1 MKRDLEM
8 FFLTNLN
15 KKVKIVVP
23 EPKDNLTSAQI
34 NDVMNLIMEKA
45 VFGFPQGQLASKINA
60 RIVESNITKIE
71 L

>member
-15 KKVKIVVP
+15 KKVKIIVP
-23 EPKDNLTSAQI
+23 EPKANLTSAQI
-34 NDVMNLIMEKA
+34 NDVMDLIMEKA